1 MSFTGEEKGLSRATW
16 FKVGYWYKDEADMGK
31 GVVTLLHVAQESRV
45 TSRQYRINGFL
56 EIYQDSRTNLRC
68 FIEVATAFA
77 AKVWRGGIELAMFT
91 LQSKVTWIRF
101 SHSTVTCI
109 YFVSES
115 VNSTSHVEPD
125 IFASDS
131 HRFQMLY
138 WIRYISDF
146 LERNSKQLWLNS
158 RVNEENRSGE
168 TWKAAVM
175 ELVSGGMP
183 IYST

>member
-16 FKVGYWYKDEADMGK
+16 FKEGYWYKDEADVGK

-45 TSRQYRINGFL
+45 TSRKYRINGFL
-56 EIYQDSRTNLRC
+56 EIYQDSRTNL
-68 FIEVATAFA
+68 
-77 AKVWRGGIELAMFT
+77 KVR
-91 LQSKVTWIRF
+91 WIRF

-109 YFVSES
+109 YFVSDS
-115 VNSTSHVEPD
+115 VNSTSYVEPD

-138 WIRYISDF
+138 WIRYVSDF

-158 RVNEENRSGE
+158 QVNEENRSGE

-183 IYST
+183 KYST